1 MVRWEVVGEVA
12 TNEQLLESEQSQE
25 IIVAKHDEKYVYLI
39 LKI

>member
-1 MVRWEVVGEVA
+1 MVRWKVVGEVA

-39 LKI
+39 FKI